1 MLQFVNQLII
11 ADVLSGLNS
20 AKDTILSAGK
30 SILDIVAILG
40 GLFCVGAF
48 LFNLLA
54 FVRVNRNGG
63 DHGNELRN
71 AIISLVIAILCASWA
86 IWGSLMMG

>member
-1 MLQFVNQLII
+1 MLHFANRFVI

-20 AKDTILSAGK
+20 AKDTVLAVGK
-30 SILDIVAILG
+30 GILDIVAILG
-40 GLFCVGAF
+40 ILFCAGAF

-54 FVRVNRNGG
+54 FVRINRNGG

-71 AIISLVIAILCASWA
+71 AIISLVILVLCASWTV
-86 IWGSLMMG
+86 WGVLMME